1 MCLGIPGR
9 VIEMVEGFFDQVALV
24 DVVGAPRR
32 VNVGM
37 LEEAVHPGDWIMIHL
52 GFAVEVVDQAEAER
66 ALAGLEMMGRP
77 RDGVAGGTS

>member
-9 VIEMVEGFFDQVALV
+9 VIEMVEGYHDQVALV
-24 DVVGAPRR
+24 DVIGAQRM

-37 LEEAVHPGDWIMIHL
+37 LDRTVLPGEWIMLHL
-52 GFAVEVVDQAEAER
+52 GFAVDIVDQAEANR

-77 RDGVAGGTS
+77 RQDAHELG

>member
-9 VIEMVEGFFDQVALV
+9 VIEMVDGYHDQVALV
-24 DVVGAPRR
+24 DVVGAQRM

-37 LEEAVHPGDWIMIHL
+37 LDRTVLPGEWIMLHL
-52 GFAVEVVDQAEAER
+52 GFAVDIVEQAEAER

-77 RDGVAGGTS
+77 RQDAHELG

>member
-9 VIEMVEGFFDQVALV
+9 VIEMVEGYHDQVALV
-24 DVVGAPRR
+24 DVVGAQRM

-37 LEEAVHPGDWIMIHL
+37 LDRAVLPGEWIMLHL
-52 GFAVEVVDQAEAER
+52 GFAVDIVDQAEADR

-77 RDGVAGGTS
+77 RQDAHELG